1 MPGAVGVISPIK
13 RAINSLLETPGRA
26 EMKRGGGNVNE
37 KKQIGWYNLK
47 EDTVFTNASFET
59 AAWYERVLVKAGKY
73 PVEVSHYKVRDNG
86 IVDGWAN
93 SAYIYMDGVIT
104 EDYFPSL
111 FFGNVVT
118 DYDTTKNAGKASVY
132 RKMPYLYQIAGSILK
147 DAETPYELL
156 PEYEARV
163 HRFTYDGEQ
172 HEIAELFYVGT
183 KGEGNH
189 GI

>member
-1 MPGAVGVISPIK
+1 
-13 RAINSLLETPGRA
+13 
-26 EMKRGGGNVNE
+26 MKRGDGRMSE
-37 KKQIGWYNLK
+37 KKQIGWYHLK
-47 EDTVFTNASFET
+47 EDRVFTNAGFET
-59 AAWYERVLVKAGKY
+59 AAWYERILVKAGKY
-73 PVEVSHYKVRDNG
+73 PIEVSRYKVRDNG
-86 IVDGWAN
+86 IVEGRVN

-118 DYDTTKNAGKASVY
+118 DYDTTKNAGKKSVY
-132 RKMPYLYQIAGSILK
+132 CMMPYLYQIAGSILK

-156 PEYEARV
+156 PEYEAKI
-163 HRFTYDGEQ
+163 HRFVYDGEQ

>member
-1 MPGAVGVISPIK
+1 MTK
-13 RAINSLLETPGRA
+13 
-26 EMKRGGGNVNE
+26 
-37 KKQIGWYNLK
+37 KKQIGWYSLK
-47 EDTVFTNASFET
+47 EDTVFRNAGFET
-59 AAWYERVLVKAGKY
+59 AAWYEDILVKAGKY
-73 PVEVSHYKVRDNG
+73 PIEVSHYKVRDNG
-86 IVDGWAN
+86 IVDGWVS

-118 DYDTTKNAGKASVY
+118 DYDTTKNAGKESTY
-132 RKMPYLYQIAGSILK
+132 RMMPYLYQIADSILE

-156 PEYEARV
+156 PEYEAKI
-163 HRFTYDGEQ
+163 HRLTYNGEQ

-183 KGEGNH
+183 KGDGNN